1 MKLKVIIHPAEEGW
15 YWAEVPGFPGCVSEG
30 DTLEQVRRNIKE
42 AFEGV
47 LAVLQEQA
55 PLHPDDRTAMDCVE
69 EVDL

>member
-1 MKLKVIIHPAEEGW
+1 MKLKVIIHPADEGG

-30 DTLEQVRRNIKE
+30 DTLEQVRGNIKE

-55 PLHPDDRTAMDCVE
+55 PLHPDDRTEKDCVE